1 MAALMNALSY
11 SLNIIVVIYNV
22 MEFPLWIK
30 LSITAV
36 TNFIGTYLGIYI
48 LEKTRKDK
56 LWEITGTVLTLN
68 SYLAIRDQLR
78 LYPKIKF
85 HSMTLDDKQGYIFYI
100 YTTTKEQSKLVR
112 DILVNYNAYTIAHEQ
127 TVTL

>member
-1 MAALMNALSY
+1 M
-11 SLNIIVVIYNV
+11 
-22 MEFPLWIK
+22 WIK
-30 LSITAV
+30 LSITAI

-56 LWEITGTVLTLN
+56 LWEITGTVLTLD

-127 TVTL
+127 NVTL